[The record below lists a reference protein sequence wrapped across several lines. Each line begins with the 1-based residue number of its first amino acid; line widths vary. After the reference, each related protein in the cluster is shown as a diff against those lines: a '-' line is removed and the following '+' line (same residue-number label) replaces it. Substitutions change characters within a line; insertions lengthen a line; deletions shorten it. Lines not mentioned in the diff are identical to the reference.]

1 MTETDGAV
9 HTTQYQR
16 WDGRLRGGRTWLA
29 IAASGIWQRLRDPR
43 SVVLLLGSVGLVIA
57 SWMLFYILSL
67 LESLADSREA
77 AGIYVFIRILMGVD
91 IGEFAQSGSYR
102 LPLWL
107 SLFVL
112 LNKLQMFYLLVLI
125 GWLGPGLIAGD
136 LRSNALPIYFA
147 RPITPWTYLL
157 GKWLTM
163 AAFIAIGMLLPNLLA
178 LAGGVLIAGGV
189 PSWSEPLRMAGALTL
204 SGGIV
209 MLCGGAVILALSSL
223 SPDRR
228 LVTASW
234 LAVALLPA
242 MTRWA
247 VKFEAGTGH
256 VAGLLG
262 SLSLGHNA
270 LHLTEWLLGVR
281 DVWQETG
288 LPVSVYESALG
299 SKGDPLQPALVML
312 GVTILA
318 FIVCYRRVVR
328 FSRAAASL

>member
-1 MTETDGAV
+1 MTDADGTV
-9 HTTQYQR
+9 HATHYRR
-16 WDGRLRGGRTWLA
+16 WGGRLRGGWTWLP
-29 IAASGIWQRLRDPR
+29 IAMSGIRQRFRDPR
-43 SVVLLLGSVGLVIA
+43 SVALLLGSVGLVIA

-67 LESLADSREA
+67 LEALAETRDA
-77 AGIYVFIRILMGVD
+77 PGIYIVINFFLGVNL
-91 IGEFAQSGSYR
+91 GEVVGAGSYR

-147 RPITPWTYLL
+147 RPITPRTYLL
-157 GKWLTM
+157 GKWITM
-163 AAFIAIGMLLPNLLA
+163 ALFIAIGTLLPNLLA

-189 PSWSEPLRMAGALTL
+189 PSWSEPLRLAGALIL
-204 SGGIV
+204 SSGVV

-223 SPDRR
+223 SPDKRI
-228 LVTASW
+228 VTASW

-247 VKFEAGTGH
+247 VRFEAGTGNA
-256 VAGLLG
+256 AGFLG

-281 DVWQETG
+281 KVWQDTG
-288 LPVSVYESALG
+288 LPVAVYEAALG
-299 SKGDPLQPALVML
+299 STGDPLQPALVML

-318 FIVCYRRVVR
+318 FLVCYRRVVR